1 MVGLAVAAAG
11 CLALAWRPGRRAI
24 AMVELLLALVGV
36 GIGTVLPVTTVAIQ
50 NAVAMHQLGTAT
62 GVMSFFRSLGG
73 AIAVAGFGALV
84 LGGGAGGGAAA
95 EALRARSVTMGLEPI
110 FQTLFFTAATGLA
123 VALAWFLSMEER
135 PLRSGAPSAA
145 KSAAS

>member
-1 MVGLAVAAAG
+1 
-11 CLALAWRPGRRAI
+11 
-24 AMVELLLALVGV
+24 
-36 GIGTVLPVTTVAIQ
+36 
-50 NAVAMHQLGTAT
+50 MHQLGTAT
-62 GVMSFFRSLGG
+62 GVMSFFRALGG

-95 EALRARSVTMGLEPI
+95 EALRARSVTLGLEPI

-145 KSAAS
+145 KSSAS